1 MTEKV
6 MNVYQRINLAG
17 KILQQN
23 PWIKDLTTSQ
33 YKSVDIDQIRKH
45 VGAAEVEAGLVAR
58 YVEEVFEQTEI
69 NGKSMAKISATLVY
83 INIDNPEDTAE
94 FPRSAIAWDAG
105 DKGFNKA
112 ESMFYKNLYKGLYHI
127 GERSEDPDSFSV
139 EEQELLTH
147 FKNCD
152 PATRMEVLATVKR
165 VSEAMQAQA
174 KKERR
179 REKAQKADMFFKPV
193 QKPAETKTPSEP
205 SEFVTAD
212 EILDDHAEEAKDR
225 RASVDI
231 IKAREALAKLR
242 DADETPSTVQAY
254 IELFGNGIMFWSEKD
269 VINCYL
275 QLQDEGVL

>member
-139 EEQELLTH
+139 EEQDLLTH
-147 FKNCD
+147 FKLCNE
-152 PATRMEVLATVKR
+152 ATKAQVLAIVQKNAKEMDKER
-165 VSEAMQAQA
+165 KAENRRRKAAQA
-174 KKERR
+174 G
-179 REKAQKADMFFKPV
+179 DFFKIS
-193 QKPAETKTPSEP
+193 K
-205 SEFVTAD
+205 D
-212 EILDDHAEEAKDR
+212 ESGKDAGTIAKNHG
-225 RASVDI
+225 ASVDI
-231 IKAREALAKLR
+231 DKAREALAKLR
-242 DADETPSTVQAY
+242 DADDPPSTVQAY
-254 IELFGNGIMFWSEKD
+254 IELFGPGVMFWSEKD

-275 QLQDEGVL
+275 QLQNEGVL